1 MTEAF
6 FVQNSYFS
14 NIPKLVTKLLRVN
27 IPIFGKPVVPLKK
40 KPNNKNYTSPRF
52 SCVVNKALLKLTYNM
67 EKQQVPPKFLCRCHY

>member
-40 KPNNKNYTSPRF
+40 KT
-52 SCVVNKALLKLTYNM
+52 
-67 EKQQVPPKFLCRCHY
+67 QQ